1 MKTMSWID
9 QRQMMTKNN
18 EMKIIQKF
26 DENKLYDPTLLKGYA
41 GYICQLFWYYLHKF
55 VPDFD

>member
-1 MKTMSWID
+1 
-9 QRQMMTKNN
+9 MTKNN
-18 EMKIIQKF
+18 EMKIKQKF
-26 DENKLYDPTLLKGYA
+26 DENKLFDPTLLKGYA